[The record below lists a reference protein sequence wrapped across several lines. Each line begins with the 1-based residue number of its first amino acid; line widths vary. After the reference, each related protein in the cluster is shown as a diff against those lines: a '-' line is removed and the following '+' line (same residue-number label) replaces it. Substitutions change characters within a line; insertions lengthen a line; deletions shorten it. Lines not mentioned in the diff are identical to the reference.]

1 LGFFGALSDLGLEGG
16 AIVSTL
22 LGFNLGVELGQ
33 LCIVAAFVPVAFLAR
48 SSWIY
53 RRVALAGGS
62 AAIAAVATL
71 WTVERIFD
79 ASIWSLT

>member
-1 LGFFGALSDLGLEGG
+1 
-16 AIVSTL
+16 
-22 LGFNLGVELGQ
+22 
-33 LCIVAAFVPVAFLAR
+33 LAR